1 MCLACCVSLPAYAEP
16 KLGEVLSGIER
27 HYNSLGTMRVE
38 FAQTVEYHGRPSL
51 HERGTLSLLRPQ
63 KMRWDY
69 REPEGKLLVGDGD
82 LLHMYN
88 PRANQVRPV
97 RLDETGDLRAPLS
110 FLLGRLN
117 FRRQFRNLRFEVIGG
132 VKTIVGDGRRG
143 KDPYDRV
150 EFSYDPETLDLKR
163 LRVIGR
169 DGTYTTTFAFA
180 DEERNVRLDESLF
193 VFVPPAGAEV
203 LDPPPTGAER

>member
-1 MCLACCVSLPAYAEP
+1 VCLGCWFCLPAAAEP

-38 FAQTVEYHGRPSL
+38 FAQTREYAGRPRL
-51 HERGTLSLLRPQ
+51 HERGTLSLRRPK

-69 REPEGKLLVGDGD
+69 REPKGKLLVGDGEI
-82 LLHMYN
+82 LHMYN
-88 PRANQVRPV
+88 PLTNQVRPIP
-97 RLDETGDLRAPLS
+97 LDDTGDLRAPLS

-117 FRRQFRNLRFEVIGG
+117 FRRQFRDVRFESIDG
-132 VKTIVGDGRRG
+132 VKTIVGDGRRD

-150 EFSYDPETLDLKR
+150 EFTYDTEALSLKR

-193 VFVPPAGAEV
+193 VFEPPPGAEMFDPPSAGA
-203 LDPPPTGAER
+203 DQ

>member
-1 MCLACCVSLPAYAEP
+1 MCLACWICPPAVAEP

-38 FAQTVEYHGRPSL
+38 FAQTREYPGRPRL
-51 HERGTLSLLRPQ
+51 HERGTLSLRRPK

-69 REPEGKLLVGDGD
+69 REPKGKLLVGDGEV
-82 LLHMYN
+82 LHMYN
-88 PRANQVRPV
+88 PLTNQVRPIP
-97 RLDETGDLRAPLS
+97 LDDTGDLRAPLS

-117 FRRQFRNLRFEVIGG
+117 FRRQFREVRFEVIDG
-132 VKTIVGDGRRG
+132 VKTIVGEGRRG
-143 KDPYDRV
+143 KDPYERV
-150 EFSYDPETLDLKR
+150 EFTYDTEALSFKR

-193 VFVPPAGAEV
+193 VFEAPPGAEV
-203 LDPPPTGAER
+203 LDPPSAGADR